1 MEDSKL
7 TLIEHI
13 DELRKRI
20 IIVIISILIGT
31 GASYIFIE
39 ELMDII
45 IKPAEGLD
53 FIYISPPELFLEYI
67 KIAFV
72 FGIAISMP
80 IIIVQT
86 WLFIKPGLK
95 KKEKFF
101 ILFSMIMGLI
111 FFISGILFAYF
122 IITPLTL
129 KFFSNMSLDQI
140 APLFSFSNY
149 IKFISSLLVSFGLVF
164 ELPMIVILLTQL
176 NLVTPCIFKKYRKI
190 VVLTVF
196 VIASLLTPPD
206 VISQILLGVPMTL
219 LYEFSILLSVLI
231 YKRKQKIQKLTK

>member
-1 MEDSKL
+1 MEDSKF
-7 TLIEHI
+7 TIIEHL

-20 IIVIISILIGT
+20 IIIVISILIGT
-31 GASYIFIE
+31 GSSYIFIE
-39 ELMDII
+39 ELVDII
-45 IKPAEGLD
+45 LKPAVDLD

-72 FGIAISMP
+72 FGVGVSIP
-80 IIIVQT
+80 IIMLQT

-111 FFISGILFAYF
+111 FFVSGISFAYF

-129 KFFSNMSLDQI
+129 KFFANMSLNQI
-140 APLFSFSNY
+140 SPLFSFSNY

-176 NLVTPCIFKKYRKI
+176 NLVTPFVFKKYRKI
-190 VVLTVF
+190 VILIVF
-196 VIASLLTPPD
+196 ILASLLTPPD
-206 VISQILLGVPMTL
+206 VISQILLGVPMAL
-219 LYEFSILLSVLI
+219 LYELSILFSVIL
-231 YKRKQKIQKLTK
+231 YNRKQKS